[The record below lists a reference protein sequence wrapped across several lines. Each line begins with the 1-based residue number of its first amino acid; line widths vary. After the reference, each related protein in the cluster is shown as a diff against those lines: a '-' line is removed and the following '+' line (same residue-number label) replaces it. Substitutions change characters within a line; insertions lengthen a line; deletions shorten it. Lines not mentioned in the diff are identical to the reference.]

1 MNIKLNIV
9 GPLRMVPK
17 KSNICPECGEAQIFK
32 WDHVGDGRN
41 ITLTSLSHE
50 ECNERI
56 ENMKSIGKIFRKAV
70 LKPYLS
76 ILFFESLNHPA
87 LGGAQK

>member
-9 GPLRMVPK
+9 RSLRMVPK

-41 ITLTSLSHE
+41 ITLTSSSHK
-50 ECNERI
+50 ECYKKYWKNIQEFDYVVTIKEDR
-56 ENMKSIGKIFRKAV
+56 
-70 LKPYLS
+70 LK
-76 ILFFESLNHPA
+76 EVA
-87 LGGAQK
+87 